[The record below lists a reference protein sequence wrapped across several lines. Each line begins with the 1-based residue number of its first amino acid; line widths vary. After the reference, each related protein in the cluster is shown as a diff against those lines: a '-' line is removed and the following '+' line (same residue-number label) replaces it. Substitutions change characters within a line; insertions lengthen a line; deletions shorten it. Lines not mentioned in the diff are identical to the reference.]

1 MLALTVAGSVG
12 TLPVRGGLTG
22 LAAGSCGVAG
32 YWQLA
37 PRLADGLN
45 GGIGGAGGT
54 GPVGDAELPAELAG
68 ALVDAA
74 VLFLWLLLVLITV
87 ITTAATTAIAATAAT
102 DDDQDPA
109 DSGLLG
115 AALDLSFEFALGC
128 RTSLFVGRHGRIP
141 PMGASRAVASGRPPR
156 SWCCA
161 PPRAASARGVRDG
174 KLGTVLIT
182 GFPAG
187 VLQCNCYVLAE
198 RPGTDAVIVDPGQR
212 VMGPLRRIL
221 DENRLTPAAVL
232 LTHGHIDHMW
242 SAQKVSD
249 TYGCPTYI
257 HPEDRFMLKD
267 PIYGMGPRL
276 AQLTAGAL
284 FREPKQVVELDRDGD
299 KIDLGSVTVNVDHT
313 PGHTRGSVVFRVAQ
327 ATKADDDLVFTGD
340 TLFERSV
347 GRTDLFG
354 GSGRD
359 LLTSI
364 LGKLLVLDDD
374 TVVLPGH
381 GNATTIGAERRD
393 NPFLEG
399 LSR

>member
-1 MLALTVAGSVG
+1 
-12 TLPVRGGLTG
+12 
-22 LAAGSCGVAG
+22 
-32 YWQLA
+32 
-37 PRLADGLN
+37 
-45 GGIGGAGGT
+45 
-54 GPVGDAELPAELAG
+54 
-68 ALVDAA
+68 
-74 VLFLWLLLVLITV
+74 
-87 ITTAATTAIAATAAT
+87 
-102 DDDQDPA
+102 
-109 DSGLLG
+109 
-115 AALDLSFEFALGC
+115 
-128 RTSLFVGRHGRIP
+128 
-141 PMGASRAVASGRPPR
+141 
-156 SWCCA
+156 
-161 PPRAASARGVRDG
+161 
-174 KLGTVLIT
+174 VLIT

-198 RPGTDAVIVDPGQR
+198 RPGSDCVIVDPGQS

-221 DENRLTPAAVL
+221 DQNRLTPAAVL

-267 PIYGMGPRL
+267 PIYGLGPRL
-276 AQLTAGAL
+276 AQVVAGAF

-299 KIDLGSVTVNVDHT
+299 KLDLGSVTVNVDHT
-313 PGHTRGSVVFRVAQ
+313 PGHTRGSVVFRVA
-327 ATKADDDLVFTGD
+327 ADTDVVLTGD
-340 TLFERSV
+340 TLFERSI

-364 LGKLLVLDDD
+364 VDKLLVLDDK

-381 GNATTIGAERRD
+381 GNSTTIGAERRF

-399 LSR
+399 LSQ